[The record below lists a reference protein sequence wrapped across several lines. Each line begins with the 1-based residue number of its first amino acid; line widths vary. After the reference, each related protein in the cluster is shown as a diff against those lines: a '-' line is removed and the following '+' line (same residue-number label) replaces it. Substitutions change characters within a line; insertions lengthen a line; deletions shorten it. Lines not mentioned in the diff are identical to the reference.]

1 MRKRKDEP
9 FKLDNTITWYLKD
22 HEGDVK
28 KQRKI
33 IEKNNGELFYIFKP
47 IKEEVNEWIVGEG

>member
-1 MRKRKDEP
+1 MSRKKQES
-9 FKLDNTITWYLKD
+9 FKLDNQITWYLKD
-22 HEGDVK
+22 YEGDVQ

-33 IEKNNGELFYIFKP
+33 IEKANGELFYIFKP